1 MSTHFPIIVAKI
13 VLVRVSVTSVTS
25 VTPLNESFDRKNI
38 GYDLINNPYVSIY
51 ESVYTI
57 DI

>member
-1 MSTHFPIIVAKI
+1 MRSQGLLTVAKI

-25 VTPLNESFDRKNI
+25 VNDSFDRKNSNI

-51 ESVYTI
+51 ESV
-57 DI
+57 D